1 MHLRRR
7 KSKADLVMERV
18 QEISETLA
26 DKATDLSGKAAV
38 ALAPKVGTA
47 REAASSAYEQASVL
61 VRDDVVPKVREAAV
75 PAVAAALARRQAPE
89 PEKKHR
95 LRKLLFLLGLGGAVA
110 YAAKRFGLLGGSS
123 DSSFGQTSPSGSSYA
138 GSAYSTATPVR
149 PSAVPDARDEADPLQ
164 GGDTEAA
171 GATFADSDS
180 ETGADTDT
188 DTELGRDLTDKLS
201 EDETSEGTQDETSEG
216 TQDETSEGTQDFD
229 TEFTT
234 TPPTEAAPEAA
245 ETGSETK
252 SSRGRRGS
260 ST

>member
-7 KSKADLVMERV
+7 KSKVDLVMERV
-18 QEISETLA
+18 HEISETLA

-95 LRKLLFLLGLGGAVA
+95 LRKLLFLLGLGGAAA

-149 PSAVPDARDEADPLQ
+149 PSAVPDGRDEADPLQ

-180 ETGADTDT
+180 GSDS

-201 EDETSEGTQDETSEG
+201 EDETSEG

-234 TPPTEAAPEAA
+234 TPPTEAAPEEA
-245 ETGSETK
+245 ETGSQTK
-252 SSRGRRGS
+252 STRGRRGS